1 MSGLPRILVVDDEPN
16 MEWLFRSSFGGM
28 FEIAGARTGEE
39 GLEKLSRDPF
49 DLVILDL
56 KMPGMD
62 GMMVLKQ
69 IKQSYPMIP
78 VVMMTAYGTVK
89 TAVEAMK
96 VGAHDYVTKPFD
108 IEELKIVMDNSLRFG
123 RLAREVEELRDELKE
138 RFHVK
143 NIVTVSPLM
152 LEVFRV
158 IEKVAS
164 TDAPVL
170 IEGES
175 GTGKELV
182 ARAIHW
188 ESPRRHKPFLP
199 VNCAAL
205 PENLLESELFGYE
218 EGAFTGAR
226 RKKPGKF
233 ELADGGTIFLD
244 EIGELPLSMQ
254 AKVLRVLEEK
264 EIERLGGTRRIPVDM
279 RVISATNKGL
289 RSQVEN
295 GAFREDLYYRLAVI
309 PINLPPLRERREDI
323 QPLVAHFARQFT
335 SGSGQPFNV
344 SPEAMEILEC
354 YDWPGNVRELRNV
367 IQQAVILGDG
377 RTLDPRTLPG
387 YIRGAARSGADGS
400 PDAAR
405 SSADGSPAEDGAP
418 AGAGRFKVKVD
429 EIRATH
435 EKRIISEALSR
446 FNGNRTKVAG
456 YLGISRRSLQMKI
469 KQYHI

>member
-170 IEGES
+170 IEG
-175 GTGKELV
+175 
-182 ARAIHW
+182 
-188 ESPRRHKPFLP
+188 
-199 VNCAAL
+199 
-205 PENLLESELFGYE
+205 
-218 EGAFTGAR
+218 
-226 RKKPGKF
+226 
-233 ELADGGTIFLD
+233 
-244 EIGELPLSMQ
+244 
-254 AKVLRVLEEK
+254 
-264 EIERLGGTRRIPVDM
+264 
-279 RVISATNKGL
+279 
-289 RSQVEN
+289 
-295 GAFREDLYYRLAVI
+295 
-309 PINLPPLRERREDI
+309 
-323 QPLVAHFARQFT
+323 
-335 SGSGQPFNV
+335 
-344 SPEAMEILEC
+344 
-354 YDWPGNVRELRNV
+354 
-367 IQQAVILGDG
+367 
-377 RTLDPRTLPG
+377 
-387 YIRGAARSGADGS
+387 
-400 PDAAR
+400 
-405 SSADGSPAEDGAP
+405 
-418 AGAGRFKVKVD
+418 
-429 EIRATH
+429 
-435 EKRIISEALSR
+435 
-446 FNGNRTKVAG
+446 
-456 YLGISRRSLQMKI
+456 
-469 KQYHI
+469 